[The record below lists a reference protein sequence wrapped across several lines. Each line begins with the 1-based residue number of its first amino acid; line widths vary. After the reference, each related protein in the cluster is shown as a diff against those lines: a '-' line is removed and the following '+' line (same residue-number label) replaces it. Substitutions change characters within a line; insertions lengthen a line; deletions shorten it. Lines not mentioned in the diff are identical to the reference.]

1 MNSKL
6 EYNEIKHLT
15 TKEVIN
21 LYDEKKITDIIFMR
35 VLDDRVTKRQTYA
48 EVHAEWEASR
58 KRRGYQ
64 PLPAKN
70 YTPHKG
76 PKLEYNEV
84 KEMTTRQVVDLYE
97 EGKVSDA
104 AYLQILEERATKRQT
119 YAEGVA
125 EWEQSRRNTAD

>member
-48 EVHAEWEASR
+48 E
-58 KRRGYQ
+58 
-64 PLPAKN
+64 
-70 YTPHKG
+70 
-76 PKLEYNEV
+76 
-84 KEMTTRQVVDLYE
+84 
-97 EGKVSDA
+97 
-104 AYLQILEERATKRQT
+104 
-119 YAEGVA
+119 GVA